1 MQTLLILFFT
11 QVGPK
16 LANNIDIP
24 LGKSHSDYLTKPSN
38 STFNF
43 QNIEET
49 DIIQIID
56 NLPNKTSRGNDDLSY
71 QFIKRIKISLTKP
84 LSIIINQILNSGIF
98 PEKLKIAKVIPI
110 HKKDDNKLFNN
121 YRPISLLP
129 VMSKIVEKCIYK
141 QLYDYFQ
148 KNNMFYAHQY
158 GFRTGHCTEY
168 AALEI
173 IDRVTTQLD
182 INNIPLNIFLDLSK
196 AFDSLDH
203 AILLYK
209 LKYYGVTGTPLQLIK
224 SYLTDRNQFV
234 QIDNTQSSI
243 LHLKTGVPQG
253 SILGPLLFLIYIN
266 DFPCASTYFSFIMYA
281 DDTTL
286 SSTLPNI
293 KNSRDQIIAEQ
304 LINTELNKIDVWLR
318 CNKLSLNISKTKYML
333 YSMPQ
338 KQTQHLSIKLGTT
351 SIDQV
356 YHFNFLGIVINSN
369 LKWEN
374 HVNNISY
381 KCIRV
386 IGILNKLKKVLPTR
400 IKLLLYNTLI
410 LPHLTYGINSWGFNC
425 SRIKKLQKKAVRV
438 IYNSKYNA
446 HTSNIFKQL
455 NLLKIGDILTIEQMK
470 FYHKYTHNKLPQ
482 YLQDIPIRI
491 NMNLHTHNTRQ
502 ANEIHILRIHHEF
515 ARRLIRNSIPYTIN
529 NLPEQ
534 VTSKIRTHS
543 QTGFITYAK
552 HYFIQSYQETCTRLN
567 CFVCSE

>member
-1 MQTLLILFFT
+1 MPDSFHGNNDTNITEKSEIANSFNTFFT

-446 HTSNIFKQL
+446 HTSNIFKGTGSSIIFFA
-455 NLLKIGDILTIEQMK
+455 NLYARSVK
-470 FYHKYTHNKLPQ
+470 FGG
-482 YLQDIPIRI
+482 R
-491 NMNLHTHNTRQ
+491 
-502 ANEIHILRIHHEF
+502 
-515 ARRLIRNSIPYTIN
+515 
-529 NLPEQ
+529 
-534 VTSKIRTHS
+534 V
-543 QTGFITYAK
+543 
-552 HYFIQSYQETCTRLN
+552 
-567 CFVCSE
+567 VVV

>member
-1 MQTLLILFFT
+1 M
-11 QVGPK
+11 
-16 LANNIDIP
+16 
-24 LGKSHSDYLTKPSN
+24 
-38 STFNF
+38 
-43 QNIEET
+43 
-49 DIIQIID
+49 
-56 NLPNKTSRGNDDLSY
+56 
-71 QFIKRIKISLTKP
+71 
-84 LSIIINQILNSGIF
+84 
-98 PEKLKIAKVIPI
+98 
-110 HKKDDNKLFNN
+110 
-121 YRPISLLP
+121 
-129 VMSKIVEKCIYK
+129 
-141 QLYDYFQ
+141 
-148 KNNMFYAHQY
+148 NNMFYAHQY